1 MKFQYAIVVGRF
13 QPYHKAHH
21 ELVTHALT
29 LADKVIIVLGSARKS
44 PDVKNP
50 FTPQRRER
58 MVRSCFDAGTQKKL
72 VFKSVRDYPYNENF
86 WTAEIQNV
94 VREELTNGLPE
105 KPVDEFEFK
114 RNLDDIPVVLVG
126 YFKDASSYYL
136 KQFPQWKF
144 EQYFQNT
151 KESRILHGTDIREL
165 FFSEDESWEKFVLPS
180 VCQQMREFHG
190 SDIFKSLKQEFD
202 YVQKYRKDSKFTGL
216 PFSPTFLTTDA
227 VVTTMGHVL
236 VVRRGHQPG
245 KGLIALPG
253 GFLDQNLTIE
263 DNMIKELKEET
274 KIHVSEQVLRG
285 SIKTKETFDYPYRS
299 QRGRTVTTAYHVE
312 LEPSLEKGL
321 PLVRGGDDA
330 DQAFWM
336 PISSIG
342 EHEEEFFE
350 DHVHIV
356 RHFLGLM

>member
-1 MKFQYAIVVGRF
+1 MKYQYGIVVGRF

-21 ELVTHALT
+21 ELVNHALSI
-29 LADKVIIVLGSARKS
+29 ADKVIIVLGSARKS

-50 FTPQRRER
+50 FTPMRRER
-58 MVRSCFDAGTQKKL
+58 MIRSCFSDELQGRL
-72 VFKSVRDYPYNENF
+72 VFKSVRDYPYNENV

-94 VREELTNGLPE
+94 VREELSNGLSSQPD
-105 KPVDEFEFK
+105 DEFEYK
-114 RNLDDIPVVLVG
+114 RNLDEIPVVLVG

-151 KESRILHGTDIREL
+151 KESRVLHGTDIREL
-165 FFSEDESWEKFVLPS
+165 FFNNEDRWENFVLEP
-180 VCQQMREFHG
+180 VRMQMAEFRG
-190 SDIFKSLKQEFD
+190 SETFKTLKTEFD
-202 YVQKYRKDSKFTGL
+202 YVQKYRADSQFVGL
-216 PFSPTFLTTDA
+216 PFAPTFLTTDA

-253 GFLDQNLTIE
+253 GFLAQNMTLE

-274 KIHVSEQVLRG
+274 KIHVPEPVIKG
-285 SIKTKETFDYPYRS
+285 SIKAKEIFDYPFRS
-299 QRGRTVTTAYHVE
+299 QRGRTITTAFHVE

-330 DQAFWM
+330 DKAFWL
-336 PISSIG
+336 PISAIG
-342 EHEEEFFE
+342 QHEEEFFE
-350 DHVHIV
+350 DHIHIV